1 MSDSHLRAVSID
13 LTALEAVVRA
23 LARVQARRSPTALC
37 DLLQS
42 LSIEVDRLREAATLI
57 DEDLE
62 HTASSGV
69 LDAWIAG
76 IREEAIGV

>member
-23 LARVQARRSPTALC
+23 LTRVQARRSPTALC
-37 DLLQS
+37 DLLQA
-42 LSIEVDRLREAATLI
+42 LSMEADRLREAAVL
-57 DEDLE
+57 EDDIE
-62 HTASSGV
+62 RSASGGV